1 MPLPIRWGE
10 KGCFMEAF
18 GMFGQLLI
26 GLFFVFMAI
35 YNFTNRNH
43 FQKSLKTRN
52 LKLHL
57 PMWIL
62 GLAVLLELLGGVG
75 VTFGFLQKLSA
86 IYLIC
91 FTLVVS
97 FWLHPF
103 WQFKGHDFWKHL
115 NICASN
121 LAIIGGL
128 LMILFMYG

>member
-1 MPLPIRWGE
+1 
-10 KGCFMEAF
+10 MEAF

-35 YNFTNRNH
+35 YNFTNRNNFH
-43 FQKSLKTRN
+43 KSLKTKH
-52 LKLHL
+52 LKLYV

-62 GLAVLLELLGGVG
+62 GIAVLLEFLGGIG
-75 VTFGFLQKLSA
+75 VAIGFFQKISA

-103 WQFKGHDFWKHL
+103 WTFKGRDFWKHL

-121 LAIIGGL
+121 VAVIGGL
-128 LMILFMYG
+128 LLILFMYG